1 MSTPHS
7 DPIQSAIEQ
16 AWAEALPLVAA
27 VQSEASTST
36 SGSFITI
43 IENPRDTLPWRYID
57 PDTGQ
62 KFDTEFEL
70 RLIPDDTNTIFRKRH
85 TRTEWKNGQRR
96 EEVNGDGY
104 GDDLIDYAIV
114 GWQGMYAVNREGQRS
129 EIPCERKYKV
139 MLPEKIKAEVI
150 RLCLGKELG
159 QAISGK

>member
-1 MSTPHS
+1 MSAT

-16 AWAEALPLVAA
+16 ARAEALPPVAA
-27 VQSEASTST
+27 TQSEPTT

-43 IENPRDTLPWRYID
+43 IENPRDTFRWHYSD

-62 KFDTEFEL
+62 RFDTEFEL
-70 RLIPDDTNTIFRKRH
+70 RLIPDDTNTVFRKRH

-114 GWQGMYAVNREGQRS
+114 GWQGMYAVNREGQKS
-129 EIPCERKYKV
+129 EIPCERRYKV
-139 MLPEKIKAEVI
+139 MLPEKLKAEVI

-159 QAISGK
+159 QALGGK